1 MTTVEP
7 SLRAEFEQVLSE
19 SFGWVDHGE
28 TDRLPTVGE
37 EGFVFDRPGHDLDLA
52 LFEPMLAARVTAP
65 HATRHQWSN
74 LRVTD
79 VDGDAVDIAV
89 VACVSRG
96 EEEAVPRQQSVADFT
111 DRRTRTPDGWRLVA
125 RTSMPVFDSPQV

>member
-19 SFGWVDHGE
+19 SFAWVDHGE
-28 TDRLPTVGE
+28 ADRLPKVCD
-37 EGFVFDRPGHDLDLA
+37 EGFVFHVPGKDLDLQQ
-52 LFEPMLAARVTAP
+52 FEQMMAARVAAP
-65 HATRHQWSN
+65 HASRHQWSN

-79 VDGDAVDIAV
+79 VVRDAVDIAF

-96 EEEAVPRQQSVADFT
+96 EEGAVPWTRSVADFT
-111 DRRTRTPDGWRLVA
+111 DHWTRTPDGWRLAA
-125 RTSMPVFDSPQV
+125 RTSTPVFDSSQV